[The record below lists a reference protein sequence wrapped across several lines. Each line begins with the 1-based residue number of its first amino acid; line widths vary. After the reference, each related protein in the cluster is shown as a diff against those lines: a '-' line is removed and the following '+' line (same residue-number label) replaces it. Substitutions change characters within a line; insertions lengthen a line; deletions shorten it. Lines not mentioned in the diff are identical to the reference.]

1 MAAKKKTS
9 ANKFIVELDLG
20 NDAMQTQ
27 SDIIETLKNVIRQ
40 LPSVAMSKG
49 IAVKIKDA
57 NGNTVGKWGYE

>member
-9 ANKFIVELDLG
+9 ANSFTVELELG
-20 NDAMQTQ
+20 NEAMQTQ
-27 SDIIETLKNVIRQ
+27 DDIISALKNVIRQ